1 MTSTSRRTSA
11 TSEAD
16 DVRMEESTESAGPCA
31 MESMLMAVSSFP
43 DQGADQGADRGA
55 DQDDLEASGERSVFV
70 SSKRPSE
77 LATHPA
83 LPRLPELPELGEPD
97 HESSRGPETGDSDVF
112 VVRRS
117 SPDLGSAAALA
128 AKAAAEGV
136 TLYVYGWENVQPGP
150 LSWVFPS
157 LRSALNAVK
166 TMRNAVE
173 WCIVAGAEW
182 TSMDAARAKHAV
194 LIEQVG

>member
-1 MTSTSRRTSA
+1 MIKAAPAVASALAEDTS
-11 TSEAD
+11 
-16 DVRMEESTESAGPCA
+16 
-31 MESMLMAVSSFP
+31 
-43 DQGADQGADRGA
+43 
-55 DQDDLEASGERSVFV
+55 LEVSGERSVFV
-70 SSKRPSE
+70 SEPRTTPSIVAE
-77 LATHPA
+77 LA
-83 LPRLPELPELGEPD
+83 ELPSLL
-97 HESSRGPETGDSDVF
+97 ESSDESSVDLESQAGGAVSGDSDVF

-166 TMRNAVE
+166 TMRNAME

-182 TSMDAARAKHAV
+182 TSMDAARAKNAV
-194 LIEQVG
+194 LIEQTG